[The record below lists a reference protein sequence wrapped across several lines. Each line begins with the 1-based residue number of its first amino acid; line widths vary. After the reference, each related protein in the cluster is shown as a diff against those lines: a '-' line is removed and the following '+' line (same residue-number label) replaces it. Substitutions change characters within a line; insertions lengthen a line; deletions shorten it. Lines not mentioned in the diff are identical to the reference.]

1 MRIVS
6 LAISIVLAIFLLA
19 AISFES
25 IFQPADSVVNNSSTN
40 SSTAMQP
47 MNSTTSGSSNTNA
60 ANLTG
65 LDTFSAAGSISSL
78 IYPNVTLPTAS
89 QSASANATTAR
100 GNVIS
105 NISNASGASVL
116 PPKTFILSGF
126 WHLKVSNGSVN
137 FFDVRFTKVHL
148 DATNR
153 HTHEITN
160 FTAMGGNNN
169 TPVKLNANGTTTITG
184 TTGVALNNIVAWRNV
199 KTTIT
204 INSLSTIII
213 SLNPKDTT
221 NHFVGQS
228 IYGVVDLIKDKNSKD
243 IEHFPS
249 IIP

>member
-1 MRIVS
+1 
-6 LAISIVLAIFLLA
+6 
-19 AISFES
+19 
-25 IFQPADSVVNNSSTN
+25 
-40 SSTAMQP
+40 
-47 MNSTTSGSSNTNA
+47 
-60 ANLTG
+60 
-65 LDTFSAAGSISSL
+65 
-78 IYPNVTLPTAS
+78 
-89 QSASANATTAR
+89 
-100 GNVIS
+100 
-105 NISNASGASVL
+105 
-116 PPKTFILSGF
+116 
-126 WHLKVSNGSVN
+126 
-137 FFDVRFTKVHL
+137 
-148 DATNR
+148 
-153 HTHEITN
+153 
-160 FTAMGGNNN
+160 MGGNNN